1 MAKKKESL
9 GAKSSTLSPLDNA
22 HFTYSTPSARVKA
35 NSCAVVAP
43 ASCM

>member
-9 GAKSSTLSPLDNA
+9 GANSSTLSPLDKA

-35 NSCAVVAP
+35 N
-43 ASCM
+43 